1 MTARVVPIAY
11 VTKYAETRGII
22 VVRGA
27 VTDAPTVG
35 YLTVGKTVYGPKDW
49 TEDLVKAQHR
59 YVANLR
65 RALTNTQKRAKALSE
80 KLAARTPPL
89 EDKP

>member
-27 VTDAPTVG
+27 ETGGPMEEYLSVG
-35 YLTVGKTVYGPKDW
+35 NSVYGPKDW
-49 TEDLVKAQHR
+49 TEDLAKAQHR

-65 RALTNTQKRAKALSE
+65 RALINTAKRAKALNE

-89 EDKP
+89 EDKS

>member
-27 VTDAPTVG
+27 STAAPTVG
-35 YLTVGKTVYGPKDW
+35 YLTVGKAVYGPKDW
-49 TEDLVKAQHR
+49 TEDLAKAQHR

-65 RALTNTQKRAKALSE
+65 HALANTAKRAKRLEE
-80 KLAARTPPL
+80 KLAARTAPL
-89 EDKP
+89 EDKT